1 MNLTAIDWTIVF
13 VVLGLM
19 IFSVIASKKLMR
31 SVADF
36 LAAGRS
42 AGRYVICVAGGAAG
56 LGAITVISYMEMN
69 YIAGFSLS
77 WWGMTSALVIL
88 FITVSGWVIY
98 RFRQT
103 RCMTL
108 AQFFELRYS
117 RKFRIFTGFIAF
129 LAGIINFG
137 IFPAVGARFFIYFC
151 GLPHSV
157 AFLGLEIG
165 TYPLLMIIL
174 LLVALYFVFTGGQ
187 IAVII
192 GDFFQGAFV
201 NIVFVI
207 MILYLFFFVDWGQ
220 VQDALVEA
228 PKVQAREQVEQAR
241 LTPEYQLLDEEGRQQ
256 AEEDINNKNLN
267 ASRINP
273 FHTSHVEDFNFW
285 FFLIGV
291 IGVLYGTMSWQG
303 TQAFNAS
310 AKSAHEAKMGSVLA
324 GWRGLPQTLFF
335 LFIPIIAFTIMNH
348 GDFSFIS
355 EKVNNALAAINSDA
369 VKSQMRVPLI
379 LANIL
384 PVGLMGAFAAVMLAA
399 SVSTHDSYLHS
410 WGSILVQDVIM
421 PLRKKPFSPKTH
433 LLVLRLAILGVA
445 IFIFFFSLL
454 FQQTQKIALFF
465 AITGAIFAG
474 GSGAIIIGGLY
485 WKRGTTAAAWAAMI
499 IGAAVAVNGIIMHQ
513 IPDEL
518 LAIGPDAGG
527 VMIWAKQAMVF
538 MKSING
544 QVYWGIGMGISS
556 LVYVVVSL
564 MDRKKPYNLD
574 KLLHRGQYVIE
585 EETKI
590 INKNPERGW
599 KILGMGKEFTRFDK
613 FIYIV
618 NYVWT
623 FGWTIVFI
631 IGTIFNLSHEVS
643 DDSWMRFWRIYL
655 LIHIS
660 LAVVSIIWF
669 TIGGLKDMK
678 DMIIR
683 LRTAKRDDSDDGF
696 ITADKV

>member
-13 VVLGLM
+13 TILALM
-19 IFSVIASKKLMR
+19 IFSVVASRKLMR

-77 WWGMTSALVIL
+77 WWGMTSALVVL

-108 AQFFELRYS
+108 AQFFEMRYS

-151 GLPHSV
+151 GLPHTVS
-157 AFLGLEIG
+157 FLGLEIG
-165 TYPLLMIIL
+165 IYPLLMIFL
-174 LLVALYFVFTGGQ
+174 LLIALYFVFTGGQ

-228 PKVQAREQVEQAR
+228 PKIQAREQIEKTR
-241 LTPEYQLLDEEGRQQ
+241 LTPEYQLLSDDAKQQ
-256 AEEDINNKNLN
+256 AEEEINNKNLN

-324 GWRGLPQTLFF
+324 GWRGLPQMLFF

-348 GDFSFIS
+348 GDFSFVS
-355 EKVNNALAAINSDA
+355 EKVNTALAAINSGA
-369 VKSQMRVPLI
+369 VQSQMRVPLI
-379 LANIL
+379 LANVL

-410 WGSILVQDVIM
+410 WGSILVQDVIL

-454 FQQTQKIALFF
+454 FEQTQKIALFF

-485 WKRGTTAAAWAAMI
+485 WKRGTTAAAWWAMI
-499 IGAAVAVNGIIMHQ
+499 IGAAIAVNGIIMHQ
-513 IPDEL
+513 ISDEYL
-518 LAIGPDAGG
+518 IIGSDTGG
-527 VMIWAKQAMVF
+527 LMTWIKQAAIF

-544 QVYWGIGMGISS
+544 QVYWGIGMGVSS

-564 MDRKKPYNLD
+564 IGRKAPFNLD

-590 INKNPERGW
+590 VNKNPERGW
-599 KILGMGKEFTRFDK
+599 KMLGMGREFTRSDK
-613 FIYIV
+613 FIYIA

-678 DMIIR
+678 DMVGK
-683 LRTAKRDDSDDGF
+683 LRIAKRDDSDDGF
-696 ITADKV
+696 IAG